1 MTLQL
6 KSISLLQDQMT
17 LERTNSMWYEGL
29 SAAADVSDRH
39 GAKAFFRASSK
50 DERGHAKRIKDF
62 LVDIDATPVFA
73 ELPAIPTIDG
83 SNYVGMFQ
91 MALQREKVTTAALNA
106 LWAAAMDAG
115 DAQAVAF
122 IQNGGKDWPGFLL
135 EQVEEE
141 EQLQDYI
148 VRVQPLDA
156 NGISEFDHWLKK
168 RYK

>member
-1 MTLQL
+1 MTIQL

-17 LERTNSMWYEGL
+17 LERTNGQWYQALET
-29 SAAADVSDRH
+29 AADVADRH
-39 GAKAFFRASSK
+39 GAKAFFQCSSK

-62 LVDIDATPVFA
+62 LVDVDATPVFA
-73 ELPAIPTIDG
+73 ELPAIPVIDG

-122 IQNGGKDWPGFLL
+122 IQNSGKDWPGFLL

-148 VRVQPLDA
+148 ARIQPLDA
-156 NGISEFDHWLKK
+156 NGVNEFDHWMKK